1 MHSATRSRVLAR
13 ALLPSFSRRYATTP
27 AITPITSVLIA
38 NRGEIALRVGR
49 TASDLGVRCTTIYT
63 DPDANSQHALSSPFA
78 VNLGAANAYLDGERI
93 ISVAKEQGCEAL
105 HPGYG
110 FLSEN
115 SAFAKRCVEE
125 GLVFIGPPW
134 KAIEA
139 MGNKSRSKDIMI
151 KAGVPCIPGYHGE
164 NQEPEHLLNEAR
176 KIGFPVM
183 VKAVKGGGGKGMR
196 IAQTEGEFLEK
207 LESAK
212 SEGRN
217 SFGDD
222 VMLVEKYIATPR
234 HIEVQVFADKHGH
247 AVALG
252 ERDCSLQRRHQ
263 KILEEAP
270 APNLAENIRQDLWEK
285 ARAAALAVGYEGA
298 GTVEF
303 IFDNDTNEFFFME
316 MNTRL
321 QVEHPVTEEITG
333 EDLVSW
339 QFKVAAGEP
348 LPLDQDT
355 IAQRISERGWA
366 LEARI
371 YAENPDQN
379 FMPDSGKLVHL
390 RTPKLS
396 ESVRIDAGFVQ
407 GDTVSSNYDGM
418 IAKLIVSGP
427 TREVAI
433 RKLHAALQDYEV
445 VGLSTNIEFLKK
457 ICKSPAFIRGDVE
470 TGYIQK
476 HHDELFINE
485 TIEPEAFAQAA
496 LGVLSQEL
504 SAANSKSIQGPHGEV
519 IGFNSHVQREFSFTK
534 PIIQPSSEKPE
545 IYHVTIDQSDRNL
558 YNITVKGPNVEKSY
572 ANIVSEPKSP
582 TISTFFPHTRIES
595 TLIRQDD
602 KITLFQ
608 QGKQIQLQLATPG
621 WYEKA
626 LGLKDVR
633 NSVVAPMPCKVL
645 RNEVGEGEEVE
656 EGQALVVIE
665 SMKMETVIRSP
676 QKGVVAKLVHK
687 EGDICKAGT
696 VLVLFEEHE

>member
-1 MHSATRSRVLAR
+1 MFPKLRALPRASPYNYRVL
-13 ALLPSFSRRYATTP
+13 STSSSSS
-27 AITPITSVLIA
+27 IGTPITSVLIA

-49 TASDLGVRCTTIYT
+49 TASALGVRCTTIYT
-63 DPDANSQHALSSPFA
+63 DPDAQSQHALSSPFA
-78 VNLGAANAYLDGERI
+78 VNLGSANAYLDGERI
-93 ISVAKEQGCEAL
+93 IKVAKEQSCQAL

-125 GLVFIGPPW
+125 GIVFIGPPW

-151 KAGVPCIPGYHGE
+151 QAGVPCIPGYHGG
-164 NQEPEHLLNEAR
+164 NQDPSYLLEEAR
-176 KIGFPVM
+176 RIGFPVM

-196 IAQTEGEFLEK
+196 IAFNEQEFKDK

-222 VMLVEKYIATPR
+222 EMLVEKYISTPR
-234 HIEVQVFADKHGH
+234 HIEVQIFADKHGN

-270 APNLAENIRQDLWEK
+270 APNLAEDIRQDLWGK

-339 QFKVAAGEP
+339 QFKVAAGER
-348 LPLDQDT
+348 LPLDQEA
-355 IAQRISERGWA
+355 IAQRIAERGWA
-366 LEARI
+366 IEARI
-371 YAENPDQN
+371 YAEKPSQN
-379 FMPDSGKLVHL
+379 FMPDSGKLIHL
-390 RTPKLS
+390 KTPQIS
-396 ESVRIDAGFVQ
+396 ESVRIDAGFIE
-407 GDTVSSNYDGM
+407 GDTVSSAYDGM
-418 IAKLIVSGP
+418 IAKLIVSGEN
-427 TREVAI
+427 REVAI
-433 RKLHAALQDYEV
+433 RKLYSALQEYEV

-457 ICKSPAFIRGDVE
+457 ICQSPAFIRGEVE

-476 HHDELFINE
+476 HNDELFAPE
-485 TIEPEAFAQAA
+485 VIEPEIFAQAA
-496 LGVLSQEL
+496 LGLLSKEL
-504 SAANSKSIQGPHGEV
+504 STPASTVGQGPHGSTV
-519 IGFNSHVQREFSFTK
+519 GFGARSQRNFTF
-534 PIIQPSSEKPE
+534 ITTDSPE
-545 IYHVTIDQSDRNL
+545 NAHVTVSIEQSGRSMFELEVAGGGLNQS
-558 YNITVKGPNVEKSY
+558 YSNV
-572 ANIVSEPKSP
+572 ICEPKSP
-582 TISTFFPHTRIES
+582 SISTFFPHTRIES
-595 TLIRQDD
+595 TVITDGD

-608 QGKQIQLQLATPG
+608 HGKQTHLTLATPS
-621 WYEKA
+621 WFEKA
-626 LGLKDVR
+626 LGLKDAA
-633 NSVVAPMPCKVL
+633 NSVLAPMPCKVL
-645 RNEVGEGEEVE
+645 RNEVKEGDQVE
-656 EGQALVVIE
+656 KGQALVVIE

-676 QKGVVAKLVHK
+676 QNGMVAKLVHK

-696 VLVLFEEHE
+696 VLVLFEDAQVD

>member
-1 MHSATRSRVLAR
+1 MHSTNSSRALAR
-13 ALLPSFSRRYATTP
+13 AFNISRHRSLHSSPIPLPQ
-27 AITPITSVLIA
+27 IKQITSVLIA

-49 TASDLGVRCTTIYT
+49 TASELGVRCTTIYT
-63 DPDANSQHALSSPFA
+63 DPDARSQHALSSPFS
-78 VNLGAANAYLDGERI
+78 VNLGDPSAYLDGERI
-93 ISVAKEQGCEAL
+93 ISVAKEQGCQAL

-115 SAFAKRCVEE
+115 SEFAKRCADE

-151 KAGVPCIPGYHGE
+151 RAGVPCIPGYHGK
-164 NQEPEHLLNEAR
+164 NQDPDYLLEESR
-176 KIGFPVM
+176 KIGFPVL
-183 VKAVKGGGGKGMR
+183 VKAVRGGGGKGMR
-196 IAQTEGEFLEK
+196 IVMSETEFLEK

-222 VMLVEKYIATPR
+222 EMLVEKYITTPR
-234 HIEVQVFADKHGH
+234 HIEVQIFADKHGN

-298 GTVEF
+298 GTVECMCLVLQIHVVTNWVIV

-321 QVEHPVTEEITG
+321 QVEHPVTEEVTG

-348 LPLDQDT
+348 LPLSQEA

-371 YAENPDQN
+371 YAENPSQN
-379 FMPDSGKLVHL
+379 FMPDSGKLLHL
-390 RTPKLS
+390 RTPQITDF
-396 ESVRIDAGFVQ
+396 VRIDAGFVQ

-427 TREVAI
+427 TRELAI
-433 RKLHAALQDYEV
+433 QRMYGALQDYEV
-445 VGLSTNIEFLKK
+445 VGLNTNIEFLKK
-457 ICKSPAFIRGDVE
+457 ICQSPDFIEGNIE
-470 TGYIQK
+470 TGYINK
-476 HHDELFINE
+476 HHNELFADEIVEN
-485 TIEPEAFAQAA
+485 EAFVQAA
-496 LGVLSQEL
+496 LALLAREITSSDGTSQV
-504 SAANSKSIQGPHGEV
+504 GPHGEGAGSGYV
-519 IGFNSHVQREFSFTK
+519 SEREFRFALLSGSGSTEV
-534 PIIQPSSEKPE
+534 S
-545 IYHVTIDQSDRNL
+545 V
-558 YNITVKGPNVEKSY
+558 TVKQSSKNKFDVTVEGRAIHEAYSNV
-572 ANIVSEPKSP
+572 VSEMDRSSI
-582 TISTFFPHTRIES
+582 TSFFPHSRVQTTVIPDGDN
-595 TLIRQDD
+595 L
-602 KITLFQ
+602 TLFQ
-608 QGKQIQLQLATPG
+608 RGKQVRLRLVQPL

-626 LGLKDVR
+626 LGIKDVA
-633 NSVVAPMPCKVL
+633 NSVLAPMPCKIL
-645 RNEVGEGEEVE
+645 RNEVNEGDHVE
-656 EGQALVVIE
+656 KDQPLVV
-665 SMKMETVIRSP
+665 
-676 QKGVVAKLVHK
+676 
-687 EGDICKAGT
+687 
-696 VLVLFEEHE
+696 

>member
-1 MHSATRSRVLAR
+1 MFPSKLR
-13 ALLPSFSRRYATTP
+13 ALPRASHYRFLSTSTSTSTS
-27 AITPITSVLIA
+27 TPITSVLIA

-49 TASDLGVRCTTIYT
+49 TASALGVRCTTIYT

-78 VNLGAANAYLDGERI
+78 VNLGSANAYLDGERI
-93 ISVAKEQGCEAL
+93 IKVAKEQSCEAL

-115 SAFAKRCVEE
+115 SAFAKRCLEE

-151 KAGVPCIPGYHGE
+151 KAGVPCIPGYHGG
-164 NQEPEHLLNEAR
+164 NQDPKYLLEEAR
-176 KIGFPVM
+176 RIGFPVM

-196 IAQTEGEFLEK
+196 IAFNEQEFLDK

-222 VMLVEKYIATPR
+222 EMLVEKYISTPR
-234 HIEVQVFADKHGH
+234 HIEVQIFADKHGN

-270 APNLAENIRQDLWEK
+270 APNLAEDIRQDLWEK

-339 QFKVAAGEP
+339 QFKVAAGER
-348 LPLDQDT
+348 LPLDQET
-355 IAQRISERGWA
+355 IAQRIAERGWA
-366 LEARI
+366 IEARI
-371 YAENPDQN
+371 YAENPSQN
-379 FMPDSGKLVHL
+379 FMPDSGKLIHL
-390 RTPKLS
+390 KTPPIS
-396 ESVRIDAGFVQ
+396 ESVRIDAGFVE
-407 GDTVSSNYDGM
+407 GDTVSSAYDGM
-418 IAKLIVSGP
+418 IAKLIVSGE
-427 TREVAI
+427 TREVVI
-433 RKLHAALQDYEV
+433 RKLYSALQEYEV

-457 ICKSPAFIRGDVE
+457 ICKSPAFIRGEVE

-476 HHDELFINE
+476 HNDELFAPE
-485 TIEPEAFAQAA
+485 VIEPERFAQAA
-496 LGVLSQEL
+496 LGLLSKEL
-504 SAANSKSIQGPHGEV
+504 STPAPTIGQGPHGTAV
-519 IGFNSHVQREFSFTK
+519 GFGSSSRRQFTFI
-534 PIIQPSSEKPE
+534 PTDVEDGVP
-545 IYHVTIDQSDRNL
+545 VTVSVEQLGRNL
-558 YNITVKGPNVEKSY
+558 YDLEVKGGGLDQSY
-572 ANIVSEPKSP
+572 SSVVCEPKSP
-582 TISTFFPHTRIES
+582 SISTFFPHTRIES
-595 TLIRQDD
+595 TIVTDGD

-608 QGKQIQLQLATPG
+608 HGKQTHLTLATPS
-621 WYEKA
+621 WFEKA
-626 LGLKDVR
+626 LGLKDAA
-633 NSVVAPMPCKVL
+633 NSVLAPMPCKVL
-645 RNEVGEGEEVE
+645 RNEVKEGDKVE
-656 EGQALVVIE
+656 KGQALVVIE

-676 QKGVVAKLVHK
+676 QNGTVAKLVHK

-696 VLVLFEEHE
+696 VLVLFEDAQVD

>member
-1 MHSATRSRVLAR
+1 MYPVGRSR
-13 ALLPSFSRRYATTP
+13 LLNRRVQFSVQRRHLSTP
-27 AITPITSVLIA
+27 QAHPITSVLIA

-49 TASDLGVRCTTIYT
+49 TASALGVRCTTIYT
-63 DPDANSQHALSSPFA
+63 DPDAHSQHALSSPFA

-93 ISVAKEQGCEAL
+93 ISVAKSQGCEAL

-151 KAGVPCIPGYHGE
+151 KAGVPCIPGYHGT
-164 NQEPEHLLNEAR
+164 NQEPLYLLEEAK

-196 IAQTEGEFLEK
+196 IALHEHEFLEK

-222 VMLVEKYIATPR
+222 EMLVEKYIATPR
-234 HIEVQVFADKHGH
+234 HIEVQIFADKYGN

-270 APNLAENIRQDLWEK
+270 APNLAEDIRQDLWGK

-339 QFKVAAGEP
+339 QFKVAAGQP
-348 LPLDQDT
+348 LPLDQDA

-366 LEARI
+366 IEARI
-371 YAENPDQN
+371 YAENPSQD
-379 FMPDSGKLVHL
+379 FMPDSGKLIHL

-396 ESVRIDAGFVQ
+396 DGVRIDAGFIE
-407 GDTVSSNYDGM
+407 GDTISSAYDGM
-418 IAKLIVSGP
+418 IAKLIVSGA

-457 ICKSPAFIRGDVE
+457 VCNSPAFIRGEVE

-476 HHDELFINE
+476 HKDELFAPE
-485 TIEPEAFAQAA
+485 AVEPESFAQAA
-496 LGVLSQEL
+496 LGLLSNEL
-504 SAANSKSIQGPHGEV
+504 TVAATKRSPGPHAEAV
-519 IGFNSHVQREFSFTK
+519 GFGKSGSRRYTFLSTSSTE
-534 PIIQPSSEKPE
+534 PIRVDLEQSGPNLFQVAIKG
-545 IYHVTIDQSDRNL
+545 VGIDQSFSDV
-558 YNITVKGPNVEKSY
+558 ICTPG
-572 ANIVSEPKSP
+572 SP
-582 TISTFFPHTRIES
+582 TISTFFPHTRVES
-595 TLIRQDD
+595 TLIIDGDRLA
-602 KITLFQ
+602 LFQ
-608 QGKQIQLQLATPG
+608 HGKQINLTLSTPS
-621 WYEKA
+621 WFEKA
-626 LGLKDVR
+626 LGLKDVT
-633 NSVVAPMPCKVL
+633 NSVLAPMPCKVL
-645 RNEVGEGEEVE
+645 SNEVKEGDEVKKD
-656 EGQALVVIE
+656 QPLVVIE

-676 QKGVVAKLVHK
+676 QSGIVAKLVHK
-687 EGDICKAGT
+687 AGDICKAGT
-696 VLVLFEEHE
+696 VLVLFEEE